1 MDIATLRASVGLDDS
16 DVRSGAAGAISSFNK
31 VEDAANQTGDSV
43 KRLAKETE
51 NAGTTLQSFGT
62 VMSVAVTA
70 PLLALGIGSAK
81 AAMDMD
87 SLRKG
92 LDAVSGSSQATE
104 QQLIRL
110 NEVAKLPGLGFQQAI
125 QGSISLQAAGL
136 NANLAERALK
146 AFGNALATVGKG
158 KADLDGVN
166 LALTQMVSKGKV
178 VAQDINQIQE
188 RVPQIRQ
195 AMKAAFG
202 TADTEELQKQGINSE
217 VFVNGI
223 IAQLEKLPTVTGG
236 VRNDFENLT
245 DTIQKDLAKL
255 GEAVIPP
262 VTAVINT
269 LLPAVE
275 GVVNAFH
282 DLPPGVQQTIVVIAA
297 VTAAIGPAAYV
308 IGFYVD
314 GIKKAKAAVDLLVAA
329 KPLLLAFFGQQ
340 AAARGVET
348 AAVAAETTATVENT
362 AAKVANTAANQAA
375 GVSYTTSGTNIGLAT
390 TQLNA
395 NTAALAENTA
405 AAEANAVVSK
415 GLGGAG
421 GLGGLLR
428 SAGGIIGIPLA
439 AVAIAHFGNEERDRR
454 MGKSSVSFGATMN
467 ELNPWHTPTA
477 DMNREAREAEAE
489 VKARWGGVSPKNQ
502 ILAKEAERDAV
513 KIKQRQDF
521 AKSQQAEYEAL
532 LKQTQASIE
541 GVDREG
547 KAEAELKQL
556 IPVLSQRRQA
566 LVGEAA
572 KLKDSISKDP
582 KASEDYYKLQAQIAD
597 LQGEENKIRVTY
609 AQTVK
614 DRQEKAHKAAEKLAK
629 EVAEA
634 ATKAAKQR
642 AEADQRQYESGLRA
656 QELTYQSQLEA
667 AKIQG
672 SHAEEGQK
680 AAAELAAM
688 YPVIENRQRQIAED
702 AKKFKKG
709 SEEYAK
715 REREWW
721 KLEGDQNTLVERMQ
735 KERETDIKKAAEEK
749 KKQIAAQ
756 NKQIKDQ
763 LELVNA
769 RQGLAEAILANNP
782 FLSDQQKKQ
791 AMVPLLFQQLKGL
804 GKAPEGETELDK
816 VRRYTEIAQ
825 ARGQIYTA
833 YGLVGQH
840 MNPYNLMNR
849 RGISQLEMSIN
860 QTIASGAT
868 EQGQYKPT
876 LPYSDSYLK
885 SQLMNS
891 RYGNSPETAWA
902 KNQSGGVMFQNNFV
916 TITRKQLEEAFY
928 SMLNQATRSLYSGTA
943 PE

>member
-1 MDIATLRASVGLDDS
+1 
-16 DVRSGAAGAISSFNK
+16 
-31 VEDAANQTGDSV
+31 
-43 KRLAKETE
+43 
-51 NAGTTLQSFGT
+51 
-62 VMSVAVTA
+62 MSVAVTA
-70 PLLALGIGSAK
+70 PLLAVGIGSAK

-92 LDAVSGSSQATE
+92 LDAVSGSSAATE
-104 QQLIRL
+104 QQLVRL

-202 TADTEELQKQGINSE
+202 TADTEELQKQGISSE
-217 VFVNGI
+217 IFVNGI

-255 GEAVIPP
+255 GEAVLPP
-262 VTAVINT
+262 VTTIINT
-269 LLPAVE
+269 LLPAIE

-390 TQLNA
+390 TQINA

-405 AAEANAVVSK
+405 AAEANAVASK

-421 GLGGLLR
+421 GLGGFLR
-428 SAGGIIGIPLA
+428 SPGGILTIGAA
-439 AVAIAHFGNEERDRR
+439 AVGIAHFGNEERDRR
-454 MGKSSVSFGATMN
+454 MGLGSVSFGATMN
-467 ELNPWHTPTA
+467 ELNPWHTPNA
-477 DMNREAREAEAE
+477 DINRDAEQAAKE
-489 VKARWGGVSPKNQ
+489 VRARWGGMSPHQK
-502 ILAKEAERDAV
+502 ILAEQNAV
-513 KIKQRQDF
+513 KTQARQDF
-521 AKSQQAEYEAL
+521 SKSQAAEYEAL

-556 IPVLSQRRQA
+556 IPVLSQRRQV
-566 LVGEAA
+566 LVTEAA
-572 KLKDSISKDP
+572 KLKGDIAKDP
-582 KASEDYYKLQAQIAD
+582 KASEDYYKLQGQIAD
-597 LQGEENKIRVTY
+597 LQGEENKIRLTY

-629 EVAEA
+629 EVAHA
-634 ATKAAKQR
+634 AAKAAKDR

-656 QELTYQSQLEA
+656 QELTFQSQLEA

-702 AKKFKKG
+702 AKKYKKG

-721 KLEGDQNTLVERMQ
+721 KLEGEQNTLVERMQ

-769 RQGLAEAILANNP
+769 RQGLAEAMLANNP

-804 GKAPEGETELDK
+804 GKTPEGETELDK

-825 ARGQIYTA
+825 AKGQIYTA
-833 YGLVGQH
+833 YGLLGQH
-840 MNPYNLMNR
+840 MNPYNLMNH
-849 RGISQLEMSIN
+849 RGISQLEKSIN

-885 SQLMNS
+885 SQLMQS